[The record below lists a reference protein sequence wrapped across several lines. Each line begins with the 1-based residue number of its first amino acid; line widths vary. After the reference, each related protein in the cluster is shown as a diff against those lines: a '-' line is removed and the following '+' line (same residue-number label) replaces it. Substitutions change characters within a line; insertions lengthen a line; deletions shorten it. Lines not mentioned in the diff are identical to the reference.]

1 MAFEK
6 FGANVQHRMLDKNLN
21 KINLAKKVGVTPS
34 AISKICH
41 NKRDPSC
48 KLALKIA
55 DALGTTV
62 DDLVKGDVEYATRKS
77 KLSRHH

>member
-1 MAFEK
+1 MTFEK

-41 NKRDPSC
+41 NQRVPSC
-48 KLALKIA
+48 ELALKIA